1 MPDSR
6 ATAEIRPMVPQGRA
20 GDGCHDVGTR
30 AAGGYA
36 RRRGPLTRDSRR
48 LRPPCHEPE
57 AARRSCERGERGP
70 AVTCSTHCRPTGEPK
85 ERPEQCDSIEP
96 DASDA
101 TLAIPADLEQ
111 RISPLQTACPRI
123 HLNEKLVNT

>member
-6 ATAEIRPMVPQGRA
+6 ATAEMPPMVPQGRA
-20 GDGCHDVGTR
+20 GDGCHYVGTR

-48 LRPPCHEPE
+48 LRPPCREPE
-57 AARRSCERGERGP
+57 AAQRSCERG
-70 AVTCSTHCRPTGEPK
+70 
-85 ERPEQCDSIEP
+85 

-101 TLAIPADLEQ
+101 TQAIPADLEQ
-111 RISPLQTACPRI
+111 RVSPLQTACPRI